1 MRLSSITEIGLTS
14 NYRPN
19 IFYWVLF
26 NDAVGNSLWNSFNCR
41 LFLEIKPWENSWVEA
56 KRMQNLLDY
65 YLENGKFL
73 VTSHLRHLFSIGL
86 PFSNFH
92 DSQES
97 RRRRRLFSSL
107 PLSLAS
113 WALRNWQGDYCR
125 ELTSAQS

>member
-1 MRLSSITEIGLTS
+1 MRLSSITEIELTS

-26 NDAVGNSLWNSFNCR
+26 NDAVGNSLWSSFNHR

-56 KRMQNLLDY
+56 KRLQNLLDY
-65 YLENGKFL
+65 YSENGKFL

-125 ELTSAQS
+125 GLTSAQS